1 MATAPAPHASSSA
14 DGAHRRHPRGIHRA
28 LRCGM
33 PGLRLRRVHGD
44 TASKENGDRTK
55 KMMLFLPS
63 IRRGRSWHAS
73 TDDLV
78 VRFATHDLLVVWCG
92 VGECAYSIQY
102 LSQCF
107 IRQIH
112 SHMSARANRRFIE
125 HCCWFTRWFNS
136 ACVMK
141 TVTPARMAAVS
152 GVKPMRRHPRLNAA
166 GALVSVAR
174 AYKQNSL
181 LQASLFS
188 LLFRAIMDIAIAR
201 RHSRS
206 LLESACTF
214 LQFSVHVDWLF
225 AS

>member
-1 MATAPAPHASSSA
+1 MSCFPFMFCLT
-14 DGAHRRHPRGIHRA
+14 G
-28 LRCGM
+28 
-33 PGLRLRRVHGD
+33 GLLNTV
-44 TASKENGDRTK
+44 
-55 KMMLFLPS
+55 
-63 IRRGRSWHAS
+63 
-73 TDDLV
+73 
-78 VRFATHDLLVVWCG
+78 
-92 VGECAYSIQY
+92 
-102 LSQCF
+102 
-107 IRQIH
+107 
-112 SHMSARANRRFIE
+112 
-125 HCCWFTRWFNS
+125 CWFTGWFNS

-141 TVTPARMAAVS
+141 TVTPARVAAVS